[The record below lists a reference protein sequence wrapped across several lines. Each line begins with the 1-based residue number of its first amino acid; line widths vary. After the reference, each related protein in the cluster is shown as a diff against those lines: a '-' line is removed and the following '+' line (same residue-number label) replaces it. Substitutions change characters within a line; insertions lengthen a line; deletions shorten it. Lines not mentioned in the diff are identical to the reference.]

1 MIIKLVQKTK
11 RAIIKHKVISWLML
25 DAFCLLMCLE
35 LIYLVPEL
43 KQKLPESMALLAMI
57 FIISAMFSSI
67 NHPVAQNV
75 FMGLSIG
82 TVVISIL
89 IKVASFII

>member
-1 MIIKLVQKTK
+1 MIVKLAQKTK
-11 RAIIKHKVISWLML
+11 HAIIKHKVISVLML
-25 DAFCLLMCLE
+25 GTFYLFANLE
-35 LIYLVPEL
+35 LIYLVPGL
-43 KQKLPESMALLAMI
+43 AQDLPEIMAQLGGI

-82 TVVISIL
+82 TAIISIL
-89 IKVASFII
+89 IKLASFII

>member
-11 RAIIKHKVISWLML
+11 RAIVKHKVISWLML
-25 DAFCLLMCLE
+25 GAFYLLANLE
-35 LIYLVPEL
+35 LIYLVPGL
-43 KQKLPESMALLAMI
+43 AQDLPEVMAQLGGI
-57 FIISAMFSSI
+57 FIILAMFSSI

-82 TVVISIL
+82 TIVISIL

>member
-25 DAFCLLMCLE
+25 GAFCLLMCLE

-57 FIISAMFSSI
+57 FVILAMFIGI

-89 IKVASFII
+89 IKIASFII